1 MTMRV
6 YGANLQSINSLT
18 LDGAVDS
25 TIAFTIVAPDLIEF
39 ISPPGAAGP
48 VTLTAHTEHW
58 TWIRQNAYEL
68 VQADAATIELDGGG
82 ILSPATGVQLIVPET
97 GIDGSVAVTFTPS
110 MPPGDPPGEMLLDSF
125 QIDTGWSA
133 FGGTESFVSLNILI
147 RVAPGEIPR
156 TTTPVLMLF
165 DELTGQ
171 WVVVPS
177 QAYDPVHGLLHATLP
192 WHGRYIVSPLTMRR
206 YWFPNADS

>member
-1 MTMRV
+1 MRV
-6 YGANLQSINSLT
+6 YGTNLQSIISLT

-25 TIAFTIVAPDLIEF
+25 TTTFTIVAPDLIEF
-39 ISPPGAAGP
+39 TSPPGTAGP

-82 ILSPATGVQLIVPET
+82 IISPATGVQLIVPET

-125 QIDTGWSA
+125 TVDAGWSA
-133 FGGTESFVSLNILI
+133 FGGTESSVALNILI
-147 RVAPGEIPR
+147 HVAPGEIPR
-156 TTTPVLMLF
+156 ATTPVLMLF
-165 DELTGQ
+165 DELKGQ
-171 WVVVPS
+171 WVVVS
-177 QAYDPVHGLLHATLP
+177 LQSYDPAHGLLHAALP
-192 WHGRYIVSPLTMRR
+192 WPGRYIVSTLTLWR
-206 YWFPNADS
+206 YWFPNAAS

>member
-1 MTMRV
+1 MTMRI

-110 MPPGDPPGEMLLDSF
+110 MPPGDPPGETLLDSF